1 MKSKKNNFNQ
11 LSDWENQPSKEKIRR
26 KKKKKAYAKDVD
38 ERRQFIIYLL
48 IKKYIMKYAQQT
60 QNALDRLDQSLAT
73 LRTLIKRGQNAD
85 ALRFMEE
92 GDLKEKFGELQNII
106 TISSTGNIGA
116 RGVQNTGTF

>member
-1 MKSKKNNFNQ
+1 
-11 LSDWENQPSKEKIRR
+11 
-26 KKKKKAYAKDVD
+26 
-38 ERRQFIIYLL
+38 
-48 IKKYIMKYAQQT
+48 MKYAQQT

-106 TISSTGNIGA
+106 TISSTGNLGA